1 MSDNNG
7 LSVRLTFA
15 GQPRTVSEGVK
26 AESGQMGKG
35 NNSNPLGGPFT
46 FPRKP
51 RTGWKW
57 SASRDVLH
65 K

>member
-15 GQPRTVSEGVK
+15 GQPRTASEGVK
-26 AESGQMGKG
+26 AESGQLG
-35 NNSNPLGGPFT
+35 NNSKLLGGPFI

-51 RTGWKW
+51 RTGWKR
-57 SASRDVLH
+57 SASGDVLH

>member
-7 LSVRLTFA
+7 PNVRLTFA

-26 AESGQMGKG
+26 AESGKLG
-35 NNSNPLGGPFT
+35 NNSKQVDGPFI

-51 RTGWKW
+51 RTGWKR
-57 SASRDVLH
+57 SASRVILH